1 MKAVITGLVAV
12 ALLVGGVLAGMAY
25 SPRKAEEAVVLPTFQ
40 PLERFVIS
48 VRKNDN
54 AGYLIMDI
62 TLVTSSEASRVIL
75 ADAAPLF
82 RNALVERYS
91 NATHEQVL
99 TQFEDIQGV
108 QETIRSQFNEV
119 LVRNGLVEIIDQ
131 LLLTD
136 VYIQ

>member
-1 MKAVITGLVAV
+1 MKVVIMSLVAV
-12 ALLVGGVLAGMAY
+12 ALLAGGVLAGMTY
-25 SPRKAEEAVVLPTFQ
+25 SPRTPEEVVVLPTFQ

-62 TLVTSSEASRVIL
+62 TLVTSSETSRGIL

-91 NATHEQVL
+91 NATHELVL

-108 QETIRSQFNEV
+108 QETIRNQFNAV
-119 LVRNGLVEIIDQ
+119 LVRNGLPEIIDQ